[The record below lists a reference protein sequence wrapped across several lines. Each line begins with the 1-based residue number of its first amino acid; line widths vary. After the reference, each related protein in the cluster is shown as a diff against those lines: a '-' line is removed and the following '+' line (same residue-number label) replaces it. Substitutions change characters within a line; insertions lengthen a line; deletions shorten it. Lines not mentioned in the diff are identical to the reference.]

1 MSGDKKLS
9 PCYLLSN
16 IVRNVVASIISVFNG
31 MFSIANFLARAKKA
45 VFAY

>member
-9 PCYLLSN
+9 PCYLLSSM
-16 IVRNVVASIISVFNG
+16 VRNVIAPVTSVFNG
-31 MFSIANFLARAKKA
+31 MCSIANFPARAKKA